1 MAEILVI
8 NPSDKKEYTID
19 AHKNGENI
27 MLCPVCS
34 HERKKKTLKC
44 FSYNLNKNAGRCN
57 HCGVV
62 LVQKSDKPEFVKT
75 VYKKPI
81 WTNKTNISNKALQ
94 WFESRKITQGIINEL
109 KVSEGVCFMP
119 QIAKETNTIQ
129 FNYFKLGEL
138 VNVKYR
144 DGAKHFKLF
153 KDGELIFYNLDA
165 AINSKEIIIV
175 EGEMDV
181 LALYQSGFKNCIS
194 VPNGCN
200 EKGNINMD
208 YLDNCIDFFD
218 EDCKFILALDNDKV
232 GIRLRDELARRLGY
246 ENCSIVN
253 FKDCKDANDCLIKY
267 GIIGVTESLES
278 KKDYPIQGVFSPLD
292 FQDEIWDYYNNGLP
306 KGYGIGMG
314 EFDMFLRFQP
324 GYLTTITGIP
334 GHGKSEF
341 LDFIIC
347 RLNIS
352 HDWKFALYSPE
363 NHPLQLHFSKLAEKI
378 IGKSF
383 EGKDRMSPIDLTST
397 IDYLKDSFFFVNP
410 EDDFSLDSILLA
422 VKSLV
427 RKKGIKAFVID
438 AWNKLDH
445 KYTTNETQYISQQL
459 DKITLFCEKNNVH
472 CFLVAHPTKIQKDT
486 NTGKYLIPNLYN
498 ISGSANFYNKTA
510 NGITV
515 YRDYDKFTTEVYIQ
529 KVKFK
534 NWGEVGTVTLAW
546 DKINGRYYKGYPS
559 YDSWIT
565 KPEPTQLENN
575 ESFLDI
581 ITNNGKYED
590 EPF

>member
-19 AHKNGENI
+19 AHKNGENL

-34 HERKKKTLKC
+34 HTRQKKTLKC
-44 FSYNLNKNAGRCN
+44 FSYNLQKNAGRCN

-246 ENCSIVN
+246 ENCSIVT

-306 KGYGIGMG
+306 KGYGIGMS

>member
-94 WFESRKITQGIINEL
+94 WFESRKITQGVINEL

-306 KGYGIGMG
+306 KGYGIGMS

-510 NGITV
+510 NGITI
-515 YRDYDKFTTEVYIQ
+515 YRDYDNFTTEVYIQ

-565 KPEPTQLENN
+565 KPEPAQLENN

>member
-94 WFESRKITQGIINEL
+94 WFESRKITQGVINEL

-138 VNVKYR
+138 VNIKYR

-246 ENCSIVN
+246 ENCSIVT

>member
-19 AHKNGENI
+19 AHKNGENL

-94 WFESRKITQGIINEL
+94 WFESRKITQGVINEL

-138 VNVKYR
+138 VNIKYR

-565 KPEPTQLENN
+565 KPEPAQLENN

>member
-8 NPSDKKEYTID
+8 NPSDKKEYTIE
-19 AHKNGENI
+19 AHKNGENL

-44 FSYNLNKNAGRCN
+44 FSYNLQKNAGRCN

-62 LVQKSDKPEFVKT
+62 LVQKSDKPEFIKT

-94 WFESRKITQGIINEL
+94 WFENRKITQGIINEL

-138 VNVKYR
+138 VNIKYR

-246 ENCSIVN
+246 ENCSIVT

-267 GIIGVTESLES
+267 GIIGVTESLEA

-306 KGYGIGMG
+306 KGYGIGMS

-472 CFLVAHPTKIQKDT
+472 CFLVAHPTKIQKDA

-565 KPEPTQLENN
+565 KPEPAQLENN